1 MPITLNK
8 YSHSWYPITLVQS
21 TRGLGKLVFG
31 VCVRKWLNNSPLW
44 STVLA
49 KLAKSE
55 GEFGD
60 IFDTKVF

>member
-1 MPITLNK
+1 M
-8 YSHSWYPITLVQS
+8 
-21 TRGLGKLVFG
+21 
-31 VCVRKWLNNSPLW
+31 RKWLNNSPLW

-49 KLAKSE
+49 KLARSE